1 MKVNSKFSFPEE
13 IVLDRYMTHNF
24 DSKVRYEIEELKA
37 SKTKLDA
44 EYHSYMNYSGSSM
57 SLPDIL
63 SLSIKSMEGSEDNN
77 AAVAALKAKLEQEQK
92 RIKGLILKKK
102 INSIF

>member
-1 MKVNSKFSFPEE
+1 
-13 IVLDRYMTHNF
+13 
-24 DSKVRYEIEELKA
+24 
-37 SKTKLDA
+37 
-44 EYHSYMNYSGSSM
+44 M

-92 RIKGLILKKK
+92 RIKGLI
-102 INSIF
+102 F